1 MIKAN
6 PSPNGNGFAFN
17 LFGDPKEIRTPVAAV
32 RGRSLNRLTMGP
44 YQSVIYCS
52 IRYRVFASDFLFISA
67 LRKNKSIAD
76 GKTARTGPARRADKN
91 ALSFNTLSPYA

>member
-6 PSPNGNGFAFN
+6 PSPKGNGFAFN

-44 YQSVIYCS
+44 RQSVIYCS
-52 IRYRVFASDFLFISA
+52 IASWIFASKYGEFLFRGELNFCFALRVFYYYS
-67 LRKNKSIAD
+67 
-76 GKTARTGPARRADKN
+76 
-91 ALSFNTLSPYA
+91 